1 MSFDLNPYINS
12 LPQRPLRGVA
22 PEIGETVWVRIPG
35 RRLVYECEVL
45 AYRGNSIRM
54 QKVDG
59 SILFVDPSSWVV
71 LSRQWLSEF
80 LGIEI
85 EAPPKVSSERFTQDL
100 TEGLT
105 TEGLTATTAGV
116 VGKTVA
122 QDEELFEDVSLDSVT
137 STKQLHFDDDDFA

>member
-1 MSFDLNPYINS
+1 MTFDLNPYINS

-85 EAPPKVSSERFTQDL
+85 ETPPRVSSDRFTQDL
-100 TEGLT
+100 TDGIT
-105 TEGLTATTAGV
+105 TTATGV

-137 STKQLHFDDDDFA
+137 STKQLHFDEEDFT